1 MRRSVHIP
9 LLGTVSALA
18 LAAALFLQCRVGV
31 AVLGSSPAAA
41 DAPAHFTTGVMVYD
55 YFRTALGSSPMAFAE
70 SFYVR
75 FPKVAFGH
83 WPPAY
88 YGAQT
93 AWYACFGASISSA
106 QWLSAATAFAIAMLL
121 FFRLRR
127 AEGTVLALASAAVF
141 LALPCMQVSAW
152 AVMSDTLTGLFVLLA
167 VLAFSDLL
175 RAPTVPGAA
184 VRFAVWSSA
193 AILTKGS
200 AWALVPFALLTP
212 LLARRPG
219 CFRSPW
225 YWASGAATLLL
236 SAPFYLWARWSGI
249 GYPVGYQ
256 SLTKPVALWHLRLG
270 AAAAILKVAPLLLLA
285 AAALA
290 FAYELRCRWRGDG
303 DSSPAWDSLAAGSW
317 VIAQVLFLVALP
329 LTAEGRVFIPALA
342 PAVLLFGRLLGRLRS
357 ALRAWPLLA
366 AGAPAALIALSFAGV
381 WAVPMPR
388 FEGYRAAA
396 AAVPAHPEGTV
407 MLVSADSTGE
417 GAFIAE
423 RLSQDR
429 RRAGVVLRASRVLA
443 ESNWGGYRYR
453 PFFGDAGE
461 VYKYV
466 AELPVRYIIIES
478 SATIPPEGRL
488 LEEAVRSH
496 SEEFRWIGRFPL
508 SGVGHERWDEI
519 RVYENLLAGDR
530 RPPVIRTRL
539 GLDAGGRIL
548 EYRWR

>member
-1 MRRSVHIP
+1 
-9 LLGTVSALA
+9 
-18 LAAALFLQCRVGV
+18 LFLQCRGGV
-31 AVLGSSPAAA
+31 AALGGSPAAT

-55 YFRTALGSSPMAFAE
+55 YFRTALGSSPTAFAD

-88 YGAQT
+88 YGVQA
-93 AWYACFGASISSA
+93 AWFACFGASILSA
-106 QWLSAATAFAIAMLL
+106 QWLSAATAVAIAMLL

-200 AWALVPFALLTP
+200 AWALLPFALLTP

-219 CFRSPW
+219 CYRSPW
-225 YWASGAATLLL
+225 YWASGAAILLL
-236 SAPFYLWARWSGI
+236 SAPFFVWARWSGI
-249 GYPVGYQ
+249 GYPVNYR
-256 SLTKPVALWHLRLG
+256 SLTRPVAFWQWRLE
-270 AAAAILKVAPLLLLA
+270 AAASIFKVAPLLLLA

-290 FAYELRCRWRGDG
+290 FAYELRRRWRGEG
-303 DSSPAWDSLAAGSW
+303 DSCSAWDCLAAGSW
-317 VIAQVLFLVALP
+317 VIAQALFLVALP
-329 LTAEGRVFIPALA
+329 LTMDGRVFIPALA
-342 PAVLLFGRLLGRLRS
+342 PAVLLFGRLLGRLRY
-357 ALRAWPLLA
+357 ALRASPLLS
-366 AGAPAALIALSFAGV
+366 AGAPAALIALSFAGA
-381 WAVPMPR
+381 WAVPIPR

-396 AAVPAHPEGTV
+396 AAIPGHPEGTV
-407 MLVSADSTGE
+407 MLVSADSSGE

-443 ESNWGGYRYR
+443 ESNWNGLRYR
-453 PFFGDAGE
+453 PFFSDAGE

-466 AELPVRYIIIES
+466 VELPVRYIVIES

-508 SGVGHERWDEI
+508 SGAGHERWDEI

-539 GLDAGGRIL
+539 GLNRDGRIL

>member
-1 MRRSVHIP
+1 MHVP
-9 LLGTVSALA
+9 VLGAVSALA

-31 AVLGSSPAAA
+31 AVLGSSPAAP

-55 YFRTALGSSPMAFAE
+55 YFRTALGSSPTAFAE

-88 YGAQT
+88 YGTQA
-93 AWYACFGASISSA
+93 AWFACFGASILSA
-106 QWLSAATAFAIAMLL
+106 QWLSAATAVAIALLL

-127 AEGTVLALASAAVF
+127 AEGTVLALACAAVF
-141 LALPCMQVSAW
+141 LALPSMQVSAW

-200 AWALVPFALLTP
+200 AWALLPFALLTP

-225 YWASGAATLLL
+225 YWASGAGILLL

-256 SLTKPVALWHLRLG
+256 ILTRAVVFRHWQLR
-270 AAAAILKVAPLLLLA
+270 AAAPILEVAPLLLLA

-290 FAYELRCRWRGDG
+290 FAYELRCRWTGDG
-303 DSSPAWDSLAAGSW
+303 DSYSEWDCLAAGSW
-317 VIAQVLFLVALP
+317 VIAQVFFLVALP
-329 LTAEGRVFIPALA
+329 LTTEGRVFIPALA

-357 ALRAWPLLA
+357 ALRASPLLA
-366 AGAPAALIALSFAGV
+366 AGAPTVLIVLSFAGA
-381 WAVPMPR
+381 WAVPIPR
-388 FEGYRAAA
+388 SEGYRAAA
-396 AAVPAHPEGTV
+396 AAIPGHPEGTV

-429 RRAGVVLRASRVLA
+429 HRAGVVLRGSRVLA
-443 ESNWGGYRYR
+443 ESNWDGYRYR
-453 PFFGDAGE
+453 PLFRDAGA
-461 VYKYV
+461 VYQYV
-466 AELPVRYIIIES
+466 VELPVRYIIIQS
-478 SATIPPEGRL
+478 SARIPPECRL

-508 SGVGHERWDEI
+508 SGIGHERWDEI

-539 GLDAGGRIL
+539 GLNRNGRIL